1 MTTQSQIVLYAARRC
16 TRSLVQRR
24 PYLGHQGST
33 QQEAKMEKTWSY
45 RELEMREVIA
55 KEIESQLLSDL
66 DERDE
71 FDTMWNNGMK
81 HAVEIVR
88 GSK

>member
-16 TRSLVQRR
+16 TRLLVQPR

-33 QQEAKMEKTWSY
+33 KQGAKMEKTWSY

-55 KEIESQLLSDL
+55 KEIESQLLSGD

-71 FDTMWNNGMK
+71 YDTMFNNGMK
-81 HAVEIVR
+81 FATNIVR
-88 GSK
+88 GTA

>member
-16 TRSLVQRR
+16 TRSLVQPR

-55 KEIESQLLSDL
+55 KEIESQLLSGD

-71 FDTMWNNGMK
+71 YDTMFNNGMK
-81 HAVEIVR
+81 FATNIVR
-88 GSK
+88 GTA